1 MHRFSYSGWWILVLA
16 CYMRG
21 GGILRFK
28 ISKQGQSIMASIQKV
43 WLQYIMIGYIHKISK
58 KSCDT
63 SFFTC
68 LGVDWLKAPNPSM
81 FNFDHSN
88 QEIEL
93 NWCLDSHICSKLVPN
108 DDEWATNTSNTCNSL
123 KISESTGKCKKS
135 VFPFLTLIY
144 IHKANSIHFRHQFT
158 RKLCEFR
165 LNHEWKLRLLQN
177 LILHAH
183 TNYQR

>member
-1 MHRFSYSGWWILVLA
+1 MHRFSYSGQWILVLA

-21 GGILRFK
+21 GGYSALQ
-28 ISKQGQSIMASIQKV
+28 ISKQGQSIMASIQRV

-68 LGVDWLKAPNPSM
+68 LRVDWLKAPNPSM

-88 QEIEL
+88 QKIEL

-108 DDEWATNTSNTCNSL
+108 DDEWATNDSNICNSL
-123 KISESTGKCKKS
+123 KISESTGKFKKS
-135 VFPFLTLIY
+135 VFSFLTLKSTLFPIFLPKKKKKMLKY
-144 IHKANSIHFRHQFT
+144 SP
-158 RKLCEFR
+158 
-165 LNHEWKLRLLQN
+165 
-177 LILHAH
+177 ILVYFM
-183 TNYQR
+183 TM

>member
-1 MHRFSYSGWWILVLA
+1 
-16 CYMRG
+16 
-21 GGILRFK
+21 
-28 ISKQGQSIMASIQKV
+28 MASIQKV

-88 QEIEL
+88 QKIEL

-108 DDEWATNTSNTCNSL
+108 DDEWATNDSNICNSL
-123 KISESTGKCKKS
+123 KISESTGKFKKS
-135 VFPFLTLIY
+135 VFFIFNPKINTFSY
-144 IHKANSIHFRHQFT
+144 FFT
-158 RKLCEFR
+158 KKKKKML
-165 LNHEWKLRLLQN
+165 KYSP
-177 LILHAH
+177 ILVYFM
-183 TNYQR
+183 TM

>member
-1 MHRFSYSGWWILVLA
+1 MNIGFGLLYA
-16 CYMRG
+16 RG
-21 GGILRFK
+21 GGILHFK

-43 WLQYIMIGYIHKISK
+43 WLQYFMIGYIHKISK

-88 QEIEL
+88 QKIEL

-108 DDEWATNTSNTCNSL
+108 DDEWATNDSNICNSL
-123 KISESTGKCKKS
+123 KISESTGKFKKS
-135 VFPFLTLIY
+135 VFSFLTL
-144 IHKANSIHFRHQFT
+144 NSTLFPIFFT
-158 RKLCEFR
+158 KKKKKML
-165 LNHEWKLRLLQN
+165 KYSP
-177 LILHAH
+177 ILVYFM
-183 TNYQR
+183 TM